1 MIYANESFVQYSN
14 GTRLVKRYPCVN
26 SYAMNTPAQRIAA
39 GLDEAIRSFN
49 GGRGI
54 SQAELSRRSGVPQPT
69 ISRTLSARSIPES
82 NTLMKIISVVGRNP
96 TLDGALKLL
105 LPPVTASLNAVEAG
119 DATSS
124 RAEIKDASAIPDLL
138 PIKRADFKLSAG
150 VSGYEIEY
158 SHEDDRPPIFMGKR
172 WFEENQ
178 YNPDKLLAIKVS
190 GRSMEPRMY
199 DGDLV
204 IINLDNTKL
213 VDGQAVAA
221 NYEGELVIKRMK
233 RDGGQWYLASDN
245 PDKVIYGDKVC
256 QGDCGILGWVV
267 YRQTEHV

>member
-1 MIYANESFVQYSN
+1 
-14 GTRLVKRYPCVN
+14 
-26 SYAMNTPAQRIAA
+26 MNTLAERLRKTREAA
-39 GLDEAIRSFN
+39 GLTK
-49 GGRGI
+49 
-54 SQAELSRRSGVPQPT
+54 AELRRLAGLKSPSTITELENGAAKDSPQ
-69 ISRTLSARSIPES
+69 IP
-82 NTLMKIISVVGRNP
+82 LLAKA
-96 TLDGALKLL
+96 LD
-105 LPPVTASLNAVEAG
+105 VEALWLQHG
-119 DATSS
+119 KGPKRYAEAEAHIKGTSKVVIDADT
-124 RAEIKDASAIPDLL
+124 IPSLL

-158 SHEDDRPPIFMGKR
+158 SHEDDRPPIFMAKR

-178 YNPDKLLAIKVS
+178 YNPNKLLAIKVS